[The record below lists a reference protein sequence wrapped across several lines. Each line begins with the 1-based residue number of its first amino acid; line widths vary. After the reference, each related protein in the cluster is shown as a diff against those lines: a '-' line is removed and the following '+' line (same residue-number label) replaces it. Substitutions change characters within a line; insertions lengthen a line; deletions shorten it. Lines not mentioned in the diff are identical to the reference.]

1 MKKVLIGTLVLAMAI
16 PALAAVT
23 VTTDET
29 VAGQVKLTFTSD
41 TEIVGIG
48 LKVDAN
54 ANIASFTVDD
64 DLGTPDE
71 SYFDLFMDVAYS
83 QKVNGDGYTYGEGAG
98 AGNINGADQAIP
110 GVVALPATNFS
121 ISAGGLGGQTKPL
134 DPVPQVAQV
143 ILKGV
148 VGTVVDVDLDLLRGG
163 IVDFDG
169 TQTVIGLPVEL
180 TIPGGDVSVVIVSA
194 HGQVDPPVG
203 THSYAYGDS
212 VSLSVTNDMLIQGA
226 TQYVY
231 TGWNMTGHAPASGD
245 GTNVQITTLTNDL
258 VLTWLWATNNSL
270 ASLGTPEWWLAS
282 YGLTNGTSDEEEL
295 LDGDGDDIL
304 AWMEWVCDTDPT
316 NGNSVLKITNIAVD
330 GSGAQVDWKGGVLAT
345 QYLERR
351 TNLLSGSSWMAI
363 FTNVPPTSISTNF
376 NDVGVT
382 NSTSVFY
389 RIKAQR

>member
-1 MKKVLIGTLVLAMAI
+1 MKKILIRTLVLVMTI
-16 PALAAVT
+16 PAIAAVT

-29 VAGQVKLTFTSD
+29 VNGQVKLTFTSD

-48 LKVDAN
+48 LKVDAD

-64 DLGTPDE
+64 DLSTPAE

-98 AGNINGADQAIP
+98 SGNINGADQAIP
-110 GVVALPATNFS
+110 GVVALPAANFS

-148 VGTVVDVDLDLLRGG
+148 AGTVVEVDLDLLRGG
-163 IVDFDG
+163 IVGFDG
-169 TQTVIGLPVEL
+169 TQTVTGLPVEL

-203 THSYAYGDS
+203 THNYTYGDS
-212 VSLSVTNDMLIQGA
+212 VSLSITNDMLIQGA

-231 TGWNMTGHAPASGD
+231 TDWKMTGYAPASGD
-245 GTNVQITTLTNDL
+245 GTNVQISTLTNDL

-295 LDGDGDDIL
+295 TDSDSDGIL
-304 AWMEWVCDTDPT
+304 AWVEWVCDTDPT
-316 NGNSVLKITNIAVD
+316 DGNSVLQITNIVVD
-330 GSGAQVDWKGGVLAT
+330 GSGARVDWKGGVEAT

-351 TNLLSGSSWMAI
+351 TNLLSGSFWMPI

-376 NDVGVT
+376 YDIGAT
-382 NSTSVFY
+382 NSSSVFY
-389 RIKAQR
+389 RFKAQR